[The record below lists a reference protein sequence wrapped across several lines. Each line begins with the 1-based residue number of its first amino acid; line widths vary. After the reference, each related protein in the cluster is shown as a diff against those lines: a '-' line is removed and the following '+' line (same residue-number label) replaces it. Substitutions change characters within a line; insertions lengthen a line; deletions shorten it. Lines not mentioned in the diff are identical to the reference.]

1 MGKPLDDSEILQQF
15 SQGGQQAELAFRALV
30 DQYGPAL
37 YRQIRGMAKSH
48 ELTNDILQDVFVK
61 VYQNLS
67 EFKGDSALYTWMFR
81 IARNETLNFLQKE
94 QRRSGVDVDEPILE
108 IKAGHA
114 ALDQIS
120 GDEISQLLQNAIDTL
135 PDKQAAVFQM
145 KYFEDLPY
153 HEISKRLG
161 TSEGALKAS
170 FFHAKKKIQEF
181 ILTQLNH

>member
-1 MGKPLDDSEILQQF
+1 MTQPLDDSEILQQF
-15 SQGGQQAELAFRALV
+15 SQGGAHAETAFRALV

-61 VYQNLS
+61 VYQNLAT
-67 EFKGDSALYTWMFR
+67 FKGDSALTTWMFR

-94 QRRSGVDVDEPILE
+94 QRRSGVDLDAPVLE

-114 ALDQIS
+114 SLDQIS
-120 GDEISQLLQNAIDTL
+120 GEEISDLLQDAIESL
-135 PDKQAAVFQM
+135 PTKQALVFQL
-145 KYFEDLPY
+145 KYFEELPY
-153 HEISKRLG
+153 NEISKRLG

-170 FFHAKKKIQEF
+170 FFHAKKKIEEF
-181 ILTQLNH
+181 VLNKLNH

>member
-1 MGKPLDDSEILQQF
+1 MTQPLDDSEILQQF
-15 SQGGQQAELAFRALV
+15 SQGGAQAEGAFRALV

-61 VYQNLS
+61 VYQNLAT
-67 EFKGDSALYTWMFR
+67 FKGDSALTTWMFR

-94 QRRSGVDVDEPILE
+94 QRRSGVDLDAPVLE

-114 ALDQIS
+114 SLDQID
-120 GDEISQLLQNAIDTL
+120 GETISQLLEDAIESL
-135 PDKQAAVFQM
+135 PDKQATVFQL
-145 KYFEDLPY
+145 KYFEELPY
-153 HEISKRLG
+153 YEISKRLG

-170 FFHAKKKIQEF
+170 FFHAKKKIEEF
-181 ILTQLNH
+181 VLNKLNH